1 MNPAPVSCLCARRYV
16 GPHSQHL
23 QHLPLK
29 VALAQLSPVE
39 KETRRIAY
47 AIKDPRNRQEI
58 TAAAR
63 EMAQLVPC
71 AHAVLIPI
79 PASSGSIETNLA
91 LAQAIQRERPTLA
104 VIPAL
109 RRRASVDSTCRRA
122 KAGLPRLTVAE
133 HQMARV
139 LYRLPKD
146 APLFFVDNVTTEG
159 NTLRAAWQCFKR
171 GCGLMFADASPDA

>member
-47 AIKDPRNRQEI
+47 AIKDPRNVKELA
-58 TAAAR
+58 AAAR
-63 EMAQLVPC
+63 EMAQLLPND
-71 AHAVLIPI
+71 HAVLIPI
-79 PASSGSIETNLA
+79 PASSGSIAANLA

-104 VIPAL
+104 IIPAL
-109 RRRASVDSTCRRA
+109 RRHAPVESTCARA
-122 KAGLPRLTVAE
+122 KVGKPRLTVRQ
-133 HQMARV
+133 HRMARIT
-139 LYRLPKD
+139 YRLPPGL
-146 APLFFVDNVTTEG
+146 PLYFVDNVTTEG
-159 NTLRAAWQCFKR
+159 NTLRAAWRCFR
-171 GCGLMFADASPDA
+171 QGCGLVFADASPSP